1 MQLFL
6 ARVDMNVNAKNKNGW
21 SPLSYATKNGHLEI
35 VQLFVAQVDIGVDV
49 KDKYGWSPLWY
60 ATKNKHLEI
69 LQQTSEVANWFIESS
84 YDTHQVWVMSYC
96 ECNMYQLEC

>member
-6 ARVDMNVNAKNKNGW
+6 GRCNVDVHSKDKGLW
-21 SPLSYATKNGHLEI
+21 SLLLYATKNRHLEI
-35 VQLFVAQVDIGVDV
+35 VQLFMVWVNIGVDV

-69 LQQTSEVANWFIESS
+69 VQQTSKGANQLFKSS
-84 YDTHQVWVMSYC
+84 YNTCHVWVMSYC
-96 ECNMYQLEC
+96 ECDRCWLER